1 MIGSDTLVTPELF
14 TVLLDMRMTVRD
26 AAVNGALLHQNS
38 RGRLKLEVGAIVRCT
53 ALDIVPM
60 KTAIAQG
67 KLKLT
72 RDLSIAAREQAPRRD

>member
-26 AAVNGALLHQNS
+26 AAINGALLHQNS

-60 KTAIAQG
+60 KSNWSST
-67 KLKLT
+67 KSKS
-72 RDLSIAAREQAPRRD
+72 SISATV

>member
-60 KTAIAQG
+60 KR